1 MMDNNFKAGRY
12 YIGDLCYVI
21 HNDLWSEVCDKH
33 FNGDESF
40 LIRGN
45 KMFMAGTAY
54 GDGSY
59 DVLGA
64 DGVCS
69 VDSGTIG
76 CIRLGT
82 LESSLVLKPDLDE
95 SDTGGIIVV
104 FDKDFEAE
112 CIDGMFTFGNITV
125 DTKNDDD
132 DDDDDWID
140 SWADSYS
147 DEDEEEDWTGTN
159 NGDEIV

>member
-21 HNDLWSEVCDKH
+21 HNDLWSEVCNNH
-33 FNGDESF
+33 FKGEESF
-40 LIRGN
+40 IIRGN

-59 DVLGA
+59 DVQGA

-76 CIRLGT
+76 CIRLDT
-82 LESSLVLKPDLDE
+82 LESSLVLKPVLDE
-95 SDTGGIIVV
+95 SHTGGIIVV
-104 FDKDFEAE
+104 FDKDFEAT
-112 CIDGMFTFGNITV
+112 CDGGVFNFGHVVV
-125 DTKNDDD
+125 DTEGNDD
-132 DDDDDWID
+132 WED
-140 SWADSYS
+140 SWTDSYY
-147 DEDEEEDWTGTN
+147 DEEDEEDWTGTN